1 MSATS
6 TEKKRRFFLF
16 CLLGLTIAAVIV
28 FGSFILSSPEQQSS
42 TSVVVGTRATAV
54 QGQAGGEGSEEY
66 NRRLETHDA
75 QRANEALRAGES
87 FIPTPVG
94 QRTPIVTERAA
105 APPPPPPVAQPRV
118 AAPPPPRNDN
128 ALKRMM
134 DDLALLDAK
143 LTSVSAGQGQI
154 VFLQDF
160 SREQRVTPP
169 GQSPRPNYP
178 GSEQALEGIRP
189 GDLLYAIVETGVNS
203 DVPSAVM
210 ATVASGPY
218 KDARLLGR
226 FQRFEERL
234 VLTFSRII
242 LPTGEAIQLEAFAVD
257 PATSE
262 ASVATSVNTHFF
274 SRWGGLIAA
283 SFLEGFGTAKRY
295 SGSQSSVY
303 GGVGG
308 VTDQMIWNTYSL
320 ADQAWI
326 AAGKVGER
334 AARIFERGFDRP
346 PTVYLEQGTA
356 IGVLILN
363 VRAR

>member
-1 MSATS
+1 
-6 TEKKRRFFLF
+6 
-16 CLLGLTIAAVIV
+16 
-28 FGSFILSSPEQQSS
+28 
-42 TSVVVGTRATAV
+42 
-54 QGQAGGEGSEEY
+54 
-66 NRRLETHDA
+66 
-75 QRANEALRAGES
+75 
-87 FIPTPVG
+87 
-94 QRTPIVTERAA
+94 
-105 APPPPPPVAQPRV
+105 
-118 AAPPPPRNDN
+118 
-128 ALKRMM
+128 MM

-154 VFLQDF
+154 VFLHDF
-160 SREQRVTPP
+160 SKSGQVVPP
-169 GQSPRPNYP
+169 GQGPRPDYP
-178 GSEQALEGIRP
+178 GSDQALEGIRP

-242 LPTGEAIQLEAFAVD
+242 LPTGEDIQLEAFAVD

-283 SFLEGFGTAKRY
+283 SFLEGIGTARRY
-295 SGSQSSVY
+295 SGAQSTTF
-303 GGVGG
+303 GGVDSS
-308 VTDQMIWNTYSL
+308 DQMVWNNYST

-356 IGVLILN
+356 IGVLVLN

>member
-1 MSATS
+1 MSVVS
-6 TEKKRRFFLF
+6 TEKKRRFLLF
-16 CLLGLTIAAVIV
+16 CLLALAIGAGIILV
-28 FGSFILSSPEQQSS
+28 SFVLLSPEQQSANS
-42 TSVVVGTRATAV
+42 MIAGKRTEAV
-54 QGQAGGEGSEEY
+54 KGQAGGDGSEEY
-66 NRRLETHDA
+66 NRKLETHDE
-75 QRANEALRAGES
+75 QKANEALRAGES

-94 QRTPIVTERAA
+94 QKSSIVTQRPA
-105 APPPPPPVAQPRV
+105 APPPPPAVAQPRV

-134 DDLALLDAK
+134 EDLAILDAK
-143 LTSVSAGQGQI
+143 LTSVSAGEGKI
-154 VFLQDF
+154 VYLCDF
-160 SREQRVTPP
+160 SREQRVAPP
-169 GQSPRPNYP
+169 GQNPIRPDFSDEA
-178 GSEQALEGIRP
+178 GLDGVKP
-189 GDLLYAIVETGVNS
+189 GDLFYAVVETGVNS

-218 KDARLLGR
+218 KNSRLLGR

-234 VLTFSRII
+234 VLSFSRII
-242 LPTGEAIQLEAFAVD
+242 LPTGEDLQLEAYAVD
-257 PATSE
+257 PATSQ

-274 SRWGGLIAA
+274 SRWGGLVAA
-283 SFLEGFGTAKRY
+283 SFLEGIGTAKRY
-295 SGSQSSVY
+295 SGAQSSVY
-303 GGVGG
+303 AGVDAS
-308 VTDQMIWNTYSL
+308 DQMIWNTYSP

-363 VRAR
+363 VKTR